1 MTTTT
6 AQTNKTTRVGRKVV
20 IPRRFIEN
28 LGEMV
33 HHCGEC
39 GAEYASK
46 RNLKRH
52 VNSVHSNNV
61 KYVPCTESNCDR
73 IFLRREYLSIH
84 LTSTHELS
92 QSEAKERLRK
102 SGFEYTDRENI
113 ESFGLQEKKLKMNIS
128 STISTPKE
136 NEEPAEPQ
144 PQAPNQDVQENEPA
158 NQDILIVQE
167 DASEFDEER
176 EAEGAV
182 GVDEVYVTDD
192 KDEKNNREYVDAD
205 Q

>member
-1 MTTTT
+1 
-6 AQTNKTTRVGRKVV
+6 
-20 IPRRFIEN
+20 
-28 LGEMV
+28 
-33 HHCGEC
+33 
-39 GAEYASK
+39 
-46 RNLKRH
+46 
-52 VNSVHSNNV
+52 
-61 KYVPCTESNCDR
+61 
-73 IFLRREYLSIH
+73 
-84 LTSTHELS
+84 
-92 QSEAKERLRK
+92 
-102 SGFEYTDRENI
+102 
-113 ESFGLQEKKLKMNIS
+113 MNIS